1 MISSS
6 SLIPPSSPP
15 PRQTSG
21 RKGGGLTTVQGH
33 GVQMPGTSRPVYAC
47 TGETGSPARLF
58 SRHAYSTRRSP
69 SLRARS
75 PQFRTPPYRLRSRK
89 SGDDGHRVRIE
100 KSLSKSDHGRSSS
113 NIPEK
118 KFKFIIFVAQRE
130 KITNDSSRKISFQDW
145 FF

>member
-15 PRQTSG
+15 PPQTSG

-33 GVQMPGTSRPVYAC
+33 GIQMPGTSLPVYAR
-47 TGETGSPARLF
+47 TGETGSPARLC

-75 PQFRTPPYRLRSRK
+75 PQFRTPYRSRSRK